1 MTRLF
6 KIKVL
11 GQAVKTQNTPLGGVP
26 SLTKAHYIC
35 LGEKDSIILLVK
47 RPCYLIPLFS
57 QAN

>member
-1 MTRLF
+1 MSRLF
-6 KIKVL
+6 KIKLL

-47 RPCYLIPLFS
+47 RPCY
-57 QAN
+57 